1 MWVKTTEKEHCPE
14 DEHNSVVSVFER
26 TQQSV
31 PMHVFL
37 PTRFEQA
44 KKMTM
49 SKIYQNY
56 GKKMEDVTK
65 ILTGQFVCTKYSYLS
80 AAKNG
85 DGCTHELGWLDGK
98 FVGWMRHKKGH
109 NSKTV
114 KD

>member
-1 MWVKTTEKEHCPE
+1 MSVKTTEKEHCPE

-44 KKMTM
+44 KKMY
-49 SKIYQNY
+49 KIYQNY

-80 AAKNG
+80 VAKNG
-85 DGCTHELGWLDGK
+85 DGCMRELG
-98 FVGWMRHKKGH
+98 
-109 NSKTV
+109 
-114 KD
+114 